1 MIDPDMQLAR
11 DQGGGNR
18 RVVICPR
25 CTGNVRLGTPEQRQ
39 DQIVIELF
47 CQYCYRSSE
56 LVIMQENGQALI
68 DWR

>member
-25 CTGNVRLGTPEQRQ
+25 CAGNVRLGTPEQRQ

-56 LVIMQENGQALI
+56 LVIMQENGRALI